1 MSEKNNIFQKIGTT
15 QTLSQKIERNI
26 ERAIREKKLPI
37 GSKLPSERELCEMFA
52 VSRTAL
58 REALRRLSARGLIEI
73 RKGSGMIVK
82 KINMQDAID
91 SLNLYYDL
99 KFDMNLISQII
110 EVRMAF
116 EPEIAKMAA
125 MNRTEDDLKNLN
137 KNLVEFAACDLDNT
151 QLESDLDNKFHLT
164 VARSTGN
171 PFVIVTMEPVH
182 NLLPRMRNFIYA
194 SVEGEKEITLGYH
207 KEIVNAIRERD
218 ADRAYEKMQAHISR
232 NMQVYNKFLKNAD
245 S

>member
-1 MSEKNNIFQKIGTT
+1 MTEMSNIFQKIGTT

-99 KFDMNLISQII
+99 KFDMNLIAQII
-110 EVRMAF
+110 DLRMAF

-125 MNRTEDDLKNLN
+125 TSRTEDDLKNLN
-137 KNLVEFAACDLDNT
+137 TNLTEFAACDADNT

-164 VARSTGN
+164 VARATGN

-182 NLLPRMRNFIYA
+182 NLLPRMRNYIYA
-194 SVEGEKEITLGYH
+194 NIEGEKEITLGYH
-207 KEIVNAIRERD
+207 KEIVNAIREKD

-232 NMQVYNKFLKNAD
+232 NMQVYNKFLKNAN